1 MHNEESKMEK
11 DENRVLRK
19 EIRFTG
25 SVQGVGFRYR
35 AQYAA
40 NGCGVKGW
48 VKNEDCDK
56 KSRPA
61 AGAYTCRGFA

>member
-1 MHNEESKMEK
+1 MNRFETLK
-11 DENRVLRK
+11 DISVIRK

-40 NGCGVKGW
+40 NGCGVTGW
-48 VKNEDCDK
+48 VKNEWDGCVRVMK
-56 KSRPA
+56 E
-61 AGAYTCRGFA
+61 